1 MQENETKL
9 SISKTARFY
18 TYGNANTAKQIWF
31 VLHGYGQL
39 AKYFI
44 RNFEHLDPNDHYVV
58 APEGLHR
65 FYLNGFDGRVGATW
79 MTKEARLDD
88 IDDYVKFLDQV
99 VEKAILPHLG
109 SSKTFIVF
117 GFSQGVA
124 TTSRWIAFGNHKPE
138 KAILWAGSFPPDLP
152 PVKATS
158 SFNSIKTLCCVGTD
172 DPFIKTNQIED
183 AKNQLEALNI
193 KAEWISYKGEHKI
206 PSAELDRIRQ
216 LL

>member
-1 MQENETKL
+1 MQENETQI

-44 RNFEHLDPNDHYVV
+44 RNFHHLNPEEHFVV
-58 APEGLHR
+58 APEGFHR

-99 VEKAILPHLG
+99 AEKVIVPYLDD
-109 SSKTFIVF
+109 SKTFIAF

-124 TTSRWIAFGNHKPE
+124 TASRWIAYGKFKPQ
-138 KAILWAGSFPPDLP
+138 KAVFWAGSFPPDLEP
-152 PVKATS
+152 LKAS
-158 SFNSIKTLCCVGTD
+158 ASFQSIKTLCCVGTD
-172 DPFIKTNQIED
+172 DPFVKEKQVED
-183 AKNQLEALNI
+183 TKKQLEALQI
-193 KAEWISYKGEHKI
+193 TASWITYTGEHKI
-206 PSAELDRIRQ
+206 PPTELDRIKEF
-216 LL
+216 L